1 MTETILGLL
10 LVGFFIILYI
20 GFRKLD
26 RKLEALVRLN
36 KKKIKEDEKDKES
49 GWIA

>member
-1 MTETILGLL
+1 MMTKTMLILL
-10 LVGFFIILYI
+10 LVGFFLILYI

-36 KKKIKEDEKDKES
+36 NKKYKK
-49 GWIA
+49 

>member
-1 MTETILGLL
+1 MMTKTIAML
-10 LVGFFIILYI
+10 LVIGFFVILYY

-36 KKKIKEDEKDKES
+36 NREQKKIKK
-49 GWIA
+49 

>member
-10 LVGFFIILYI
+10 LVGFFLILYI

>member
-1 MTETILGLL
+1 MTKTILGVL
-10 LVGFFIILYI
+10 LVGFMILLYY

-36 KKKIKEDEKDKES
+36 NKKYKK
-49 GWIA
+49 

>member
-1 MTETILGLL
+1 MIIL
-10 LVGFFIILYI
+10 VVCFFILLYY
-20 GFRKLD
+20 GFRKID

-36 KKKIKEDEKDKES
+36 NKKIKEDEKDKES

>member
-10 LVGFFIILYI
+10 LVGFFLILYI

-36 KKKIKEDEKDKES
+36 NKKIKEDEKDKES

>member
-1 MTETILGLL
+1 MTKTMLILL
-10 LVGFFIILYI
+10 LVGFFILLYI

-36 KKKIKEDEKDKES
+36 NRKYKK
-49 GWIA
+49 

>member
-1 MTETILGLL
+1 MTKTILGLL
-10 LVGFFIILYI
+10 LVGFFLILYI

-36 KKKIKEDEKDKES
+36 KKKIKDDEKDKES

>member
-1 MTETILGLL
+1 MTKTILGLL
-10 LVGFFIILYI
+10 LIGFFILLYI

-36 KKKIKEDEKDKES
+36 NKRRKQ
-49 GWIA
+49 

>member
-1 MTETILGLL
+1 MTKTILILL
-10 LVGFFIILYI
+10 IVGFFIILYI

-36 KKKIKEDEKDKES
+36 NKKYKK
-49 GWIA
+49 

>member
-1 MTETILGLL
+1 MTKTMLILLV
-10 LVGFFIILYI
+10 VGFFILLYY

-36 KKKIKEDEKDKES
+36 NKKRKGER
-49 GWIA
+49 

>member
-1 MTETILGLL
+1 MMTKTIAILL
-10 LVGFFIILYI
+10 LIGFFIILYV

-36 KKKIKEDEKDKES
+36 NKKYKK
-49 GWIA
+49 